1 MKTRKIKA
9 AAEIRTVIK
18 GMKNKKTGD
27 KSNWKLEW
35 IEEGRNQNNAEFS
48 NLVQQNRGG
57 QENSDTMDGNKDKV
71 SLQRRKQREGTENSK
86 RNISDKR
93 SMQSV

>member
-1 MKTRKIKA
+1 
-9 AAEIRTVIK
+9 
-18 GMKNKKTGD
+18 MKNNKVGD
-27 KSNWKLEW
+27 KSKWKSEW

-93 SMQSV
+93 SMQSVWNSEETPKWK